1 MNMDGK
7 TWVSF
12 PEIEIKVHRL
22 SLDNL
27 RMVYGSGLDKGIL
40 GGLQTYYS
48 NYLGPE
54 DFYSMLLDLF

>member
-1 MNMDGK
+1 MDEK

-12 PEIEIKVHRL
+12 PGIEIKVHGL

-40 GGLQTYYS
+40 GSLQTHYS